1 MKVFLPIIS
10 FRVLHYSVL
19 LPNHCCMI
27 FPGGMGTNIFIL
39 ERHQWDC
46 STRCGETMS
55 LLGSL
60 LGARMTQRQFRHQKV
75 HPSMNDD
82 PRFPSQLVGNFI
94 QESFPLTST
103 PSNCFLQEQPAG
115 RELGSLGTLRASWD
129 LYVLRASQAPKC
141 LPSASRRATLQCRAN
156 SFKSLH
162 EGTRSISPGA

>member
-1 MKVFLPIIS
+1 
-10 FRVLHYSVL
+10 
-19 LPNHCCMI
+19 MI
-27 FPGGMGTNIFIL
+27 FPGEMGTNIFIL
-39 ERHQWDC
+39 ERHQGDC

-60 LGARMTQRQFRHQKV
+60 LGARMTQRQFCHQKV

-94 QESFPLTST
+94 QEGFPLTST
-103 PSNCFLQEQPAG
+103 PSNCFLKEQPAG
-115 RELGSLGTLRASWD
+115 RELESRGTFRASWD
-129 LYVLRASQAPKC
+129 LYVLRAKC
-141 LPSASRRATLQCRAN
+141 LPSSSRRGPLQGRAN